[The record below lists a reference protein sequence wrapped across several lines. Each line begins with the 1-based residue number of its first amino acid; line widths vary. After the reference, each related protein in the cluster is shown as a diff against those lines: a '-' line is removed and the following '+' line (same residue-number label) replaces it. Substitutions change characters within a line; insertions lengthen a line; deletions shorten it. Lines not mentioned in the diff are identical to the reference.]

1 MTERDVGGTPYL
13 LDYTA
18 ENKLSSVTQGGTTL
32 VSYTYDGDGNLV
44 KKVTPD
50 ATTYYVN
57 EMYEVR
63 DPAAGGM
70 AMTMSEPF
78 VELTEVV
85 TSSTLTSSG
94 EIAVSD
100 LDSSTTATTLSFQ
113 VYPPPIESEPPY
125 TAGTSNTVYYGDG
138 GGPRTLYSSYQVRRA
153 SNAACTSG
161 VVDTSWTSNTSYTF
175 SGLSHNVRYYYCV
188 RGIYALGG
196 EVTDWSSSTYSTQ
209 DAVAPS
215 AQMGALPSNQAS
227 IAFTVSWGG
236 SDDGSGV
243 KDYTVQVQVDGGTWQ
258 TWKSN
263 TTATSATY
271 SGDYGHTYGFRVRSR
286 DQANNLS
293 SWSATVST
301 STPSTIIT
309 KYYHLGG
316 QRVAMREGGILTY
329 LHTDHL
335 GSASLATDATGG
347 VTSEMRY
354 YPYGE
359 TRSGTMDTDRRYTGQ
374 RWEAGIGLY
383 DYNARY
389 YDPALGR
396 FVQADTIIP
405 NFANPQSLNRY
416 TYVYNRS
423 LVFADQS
430 GHFPW
435 PLVGVVVG
443 GVIVGGVVGVI
454 VTPEVLPW
462 NPPVVFTDR
471 VAEPI
476 TSSDMTGWLRNQMV
490 SNAQSDV
497 VQAIRENW
505 TSHNIVRKDAAMQA
519 WTALV
524 GTGAIWDFKVDIE
537 ETSWFE
543 NGIRNVTLGNQAL
556 NFDAVANMHFGFVGR
571 AAGFDADLLVAAA
584 GFAQAKRALE
594 TNDPNDWGACDMSH
608 YCDHPFAT
616 WSIEFGI
623 YLYDLY
629 QYRLN
634 ELDDA
639 AFASA
644 LEEYIQKYGEPPS
657 PPPGAI
663 SP

>member
-1 MTERDVGGTPYL
+1 
-13 LDYTA
+13 
-18 ENKLSSVTQGGTTL
+18 
-32 VSYTYDGDGNLV
+32 
-44 KKVTPD
+44 
-50 ATTYYVN
+50 
-57 EMYEVR
+57 
-63 DPAAGGM
+63 
-70 AMTMSEPF
+70 
-78 VELTEVV
+78 
-85 TSSTLTSSG
+85 
-94 EIAVSD
+94 
-100 LDSSTTATTLSFQ
+100 
-113 VYPPPIESEPPY
+113 
-125 TAGTSNTVYYGDG
+125 
-138 GGPRTLYSSYQVRRA
+138 
-153 SNAACTSG
+153 
-161 VVDTSWTSNTSYTF
+161 
-175 SGLSHNVRYYYCV
+175 
-188 RGIYALGG
+188 
-196 EVTDWSSSTYSTQ
+196 
-209 DAVAPS
+209 
-215 AQMGALPSNQAS
+215 
-227 IAFTVSWGG
+227 
-236 SDDGSGV
+236 
-243 KDYTVQVQVDGGTWQ
+243 
-258 TWKSN
+258 
-263 TTATSATY
+263 
-271 SGDYGHTYGFRVRSR
+271 
-286 DQANNLS
+286 
-293 SWSATVST
+293 
-301 STPSTIIT
+301 
-309 KYYHLGG
+309 
-316 QRVAMREGGILTY
+316 
-329 LHTDHL
+329 
-335 GSASLATDATGG
+335 
-347 VTSEMRY
+347 
-354 YPYGE
+354 
-359 TRSGTMDTDRRYTGQ
+359 MDTDRQYTGQ